1 MTENVQKFGG
11 LFRPFAMLMMCSL
24 VASSA
29 WGGFRDG
36 KDAYD
41 RGDYATA
48 LSVLQPLAAQG
59 HAMGQ
64 YQLGIMYYF
73 GYGVEEDDAEAMK
86 WFRKAA
92 EQGHAMAQ
100 NHLGD
105 MYYYGYGVEEDHAE
119 AVKWFRKAEAQGHAE
134 AQFNLGVMYAKGYG
148 VEEDDAEAV
157 KWFREA
163 AEQGHAKAQF
173 SLGAMY
179 SDGYGAVQKDV
190 DEAVK
195 WFRRAAAQGDSK
207 AQYILGYMYENGAE
221 VPKDSVEAHRW
232 FTLAA
237 AWGEDLADYK
247 RDEVAK
253 KMTDAQLAEAKRRA
267 RDGLK
272 AEDFTLW
279 TLEDERFTLAEN
291 LGKPIFLNFWTTW
304 CPPCIAE
311 MPDMERLQ
319 QTLGDSLQ
327 IVGINLQ
334 ESPATVR
341 RFIQNRGFTW
351 TFLLDLRREI
361 GNAYNV
367 EGIPVSLFIDANGR
381 IVHRFN
387 GARNYEI
394 FLEAARQAIDH

>member
-272 AEDFTLW
+272 
-279 TLEDERFTLAEN
+279 
-291 LGKPIFLNFWTTW
+291 
-304 CPPCIAE
+304 
-311 MPDMERLQ
+311 
-319 QTLGDSLQ
+319 S
-327 IVGINLQ
+327 
-334 ESPATVR
+334 
-341 RFIQNRGFTW
+341 RGFYVVDPRGRAVHPSLKTSANPSFSTSGQRGARPVLPKCRIW
-351 TFLLDLRREI
+351 KGCNRPWATRSRSWALTCKNRLRRC
-361 GNAYNV
+361 G
-367 EGIPVSLFIDANGR
+367 VSSKIAALPGRFFSICDAKLAMPTTSR
-381 IVHRFN
+381 ASRSRFLSTPMA
-387 GARNYEI
+387 GLSTASTVLGTTKYS
-394 FLEAARQAIDH
+394 